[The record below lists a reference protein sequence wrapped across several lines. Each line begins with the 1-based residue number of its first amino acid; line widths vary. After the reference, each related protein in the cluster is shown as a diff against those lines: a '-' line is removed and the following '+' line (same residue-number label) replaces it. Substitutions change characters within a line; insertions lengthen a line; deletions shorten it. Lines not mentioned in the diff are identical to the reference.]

1 MLLIHDAFHFEA
13 SSGVGCDVCPFPSI
27 SRCKFKTSQKTN
39 VVVEQPFWAQ
49 ERHAFGHQF
58 GVQVPFGT
66 GKAEGTE
73 QRAPTQE
80 PPHANRKVKWPWCP
94 VSCLSWLA
102 VRVSFPGSGPWFSFP
117 VPVCFLSVFSS
128 SFCFFLLAAGVTSQ
142 LPDGRDV
149 GSNARAPTQETVQ
162 GADPRTG
169 FSRYSS
175 TYDFLVYLVA
185 PVLYFVFHFVIL
197 FSAYA
202 FSDNANSVLSGARQV
217 LQFSQD
223 LFDPLEKYR
232 LLWMEEDPLDCLLH
246 APRELSNRVTSYSW
260 DAIRWHF
267 SKRM

>member
-1 MLLIHDAFHFEA
+1 M
-13 SSGVGCDVCPFPSI
+13 SMCPKKRFTL
-27 SRCKFKTSQKTN
+27 FKTSQKTN
-39 VVVEQPFWAQ
+39 VVVELPFGAQ

-58 GVQVPFGT
+58 GGQVPFGT
-66 GKAEGTE
+66 
-73 QRAPTQE
+73 
-80 PPHANRKVKWPWCP
+80 NRNVKWPWCP

-102 VRVSFPGSGPWFSFP
+102 VRVSFLGSVPWFSFP

-128 SFCFFLLAAGVTSQ
+128 TFCFFLLAAGVTSQ

-149 GSNARAPTQETVQ
+149 GSNSRAPTQETVQ

-169 FSRYSS
+169 FFRYSS

-185 PVLYFVFHFVIL
+185 PVLYFVFHFDIL

-217 LQFSQD
+217 LQSSQD

-232 LLWMEEDPLDCLLH
+232 LLWMEED
-246 APRELSNRVTSYSW
+246 LSIVFFTHPGS
-260 DAIRWHF
+260 
-267 SKRM
+267 